1 MREWSLKTGDPLS
14 LILASDARL
23 GPTDYLDDQI
33 WELALSGGDP
43 PALSLNTTYGL
54 RARSARIFPRFTEG
68 DVTRNDPAEF
78 FHPPE
83 ARLIFPN
90 FVLIAFSPFQDI
102 DVIYEVWVPHSHAI
116 CGRVS
121 IANQAKV
128 ERKLHCEM
136 VGQLAPIDGQRMAPF
151 EMYAA
156 TLLAGYSGGL
166 APVLFVTGGVKAG
179 SGPYPALALTMHIE
193 AGDKRQFTW
202 VQSALAERDSS
213 FATGRDIAS
222 QNWDAARS
230 RLEMLN
236 AGQVEILSGDPNWD
250 AVFMLAQKQAAGLLA
265 GPTPHL
271 PHPSFLITRQPD
283 QGFSFRGDGSDY
295 SHQWNGQ
302 SVLEASFLADILVMT
317 APENIKN
324 LTRNFLAVQEEN
336 GAIDWKPGM
345 GGQRNRMLATPGL
358 ARMVWR
364 IYRQTE
370 DEGFLVETFDGVRR
384 FLEAWFSAA
393 HDRDGDGIPEWDHPL
408 QTGLDYHP
416 LYSRWQG
423 CATGVDISTS
433 ESPGLGAFLY
443 EDCECLYQ
451 IAQVIGREAEIT
463 PLREKAEKLKQTVD
477 AAWDEHAACYF
488 DWDRDTHISTQSDW
502 GLEVKGSG
510 IFAIRQEFADP
521 IRLQIQIRTDETIRR
536 HPLIFV
542 HGRGASG
549 KRRVERI
556 EDDQFR
562 WIPGQGQLTG
572 KYVYSHLDRIEVRG
586 LEPEDHMRLSSVNY
600 HRLDI
605 SLLTPLMAGIPDAKR
620 AKKFIEES
628 ITYPGLFWREYGL
641 PICPQPA
648 CEADQEVCWNLSI
661 PWNALVGDGLIRY
674 GYRSEAADLVRRLMT
689 AIIQSLRK
697 DRTFRR
703 HYHAETGQGQGESN
717 ALNGLAPLG
726 LFLNV
731 LGVRLISSRRVGL
744 AGFNPF
750 PWPVT
755 VKYRGLTILRKKDQ
769 TIVTFP
775 DGQSVTVTDPEPR
788 LVTLEVQN
796 P

>member
-1 MREWSLKTGDPLS
+1 MREWNLKAGDPLS

-68 DVTRNDPAEF
+68 EVTRNDPAEF
-78 FHPPE
+78 SRSPE
-83 ARLIFPN
+83 ARLVFPN
-90 FVLIAFSPFQDI
+90 FVLIAFSPFPDI

-116 CGRVS
+116 AGRVS
-121 IANQAKV
+121 ITNQAKV
-128 ERKLHCEM
+128 ERKLRCEM
-136 VGQLAPIDGQRMAPF
+136 VGQLAPIEGQRMAPF
-151 EMYAA
+151 EMSAA
-156 TLLAGYSGGL
+156 TLLAGYSSGL
-166 APVLFVTGGVKAG
+166 ALTLFITGGAKAG
-179 SGPYPALALTMHIE
+179 SGPYPALTLTMHME
-193 AGDKRQFTW
+193 AGETRQFTW
-202 VQSALAERDSS
+202 VQAALADRDSS
-213 FATGRDIAS
+213 FAMGRDIAS

-230 RLEMLN
+230 RIEMLN
-236 AGQVEILSGDPNWD
+236 AGQVEIFSGDPNWD
-250 AVFMLAQKQAAGLLA
+250 AAFMLAQKQAAGLLS

-283 QGFSFRGDGSDY
+283 QGYSFRGDGSDY
-295 SHQWNGQ
+295 SYLWNGQ
-302 SVLEASFLADILVMT
+302 SVMEANFLTEILVMA

-324 LTRNFLAVQEEN
+324 LARNFLAVQEES
-336 GAIDWKPGM
+336 GSIDWKPGL
-345 GGQRNRMLATPGL
+345 GGQRNRLLATPGL
-358 ARMVWR
+358 ARMIWR
-364 IYRQTE
+364 IYRHTE
-370 DEGFLVETFDGVRR
+370 DEGFLTETFEGVRR
-384 FLEAWFSAA
+384 FLEAWFSAE

-408 QTGLDYHP
+408 QTGLEDHP
-416 LYSRWQG
+416 VYSRWQA
-423 CATGVDISTS
+423 CAMGVDIFTS
-433 ESPGLGAFLY
+433 EGPALCALLY
-443 EDCECLYQ
+443 EDCQCLMQ
-451 IAQVIGREAEIT
+451 ISQVIGREAEIK
-463 PLREKAEKLKQTVD
+463 PLYEKAEKLKQAVGE
-477 AAWDEHAACYF
+477 AWDEHAACYF

-502 GLEVKGSG
+502 SLEVIGSG
-510 IFAIRQEFADP
+510 NFSVRQDFGDP
-521 IRLQIQIRTDETIRR
+521 IRLQIEIRTDETMRR

-542 HGRGASG
+542 HGKGASG

-572 KYVYSHLDRIEVRG
+572 KYVYSNIDRIEVRG
-586 LEPEDHMRLSSVNY
+586 LEPEDHLRVTGANY

-605 SLLTPLMAGIPDAKR
+605 SLLTPLMAGIPDSER
-620 AKKFIEES
+620 AEKIIAET

-641 PICPQPA
+641 PTCPQPA
-648 CEADQEVCWNLSI
+648 CEANQASCWSLNI
-661 PWNALVGDGLIRY
+661 PWNALIGDGLVRY
-674 GYRSEAADLVRRLMT
+674 GRRSEAAELIRRLMT
-689 AIIQSLRK
+689 AIIQTLR
-697 DRTFRR
+697 RERSFRR

-755 VKYRGLTILRKKDQ
+755 VKYRGMTITRQKDK
-769 TIVTFP
+769 TAVIFP
-775 DGQSVTVTDPEPR
+775 DGQAVTVTDPEPR